1 MFIALILSCGLISLP
16 VVASMIVVRHAGVN
30 LSGPRYTPLDD
41 NMLYVRWD
49 EGHVGRMVAALRRHS
64 QAWPA
69 TATDPVSADNAYELV
84 AVWDIDIAADD

>member
-49 EGHVGRMVAALRRHS
+49 EGHVGSMVAALRRRT
-64 QAWPA
+64 QTWPA
-69 TATDPVSADNAYELV
+69 AADPFSADDARELV
-84 AVWDIDIAADD
+84 AVWDIDVAADD